1 MSPDSGDSR
10 RGPRSNTNW
19 TEQERRLDTRKTSET
34 QPRGIPADLRDDR
47 PRQGRLRPPSDK
59 STTVSAPPQATSR
72 SDTASKERKQRPGAS
87 DARSTSETQ
96 MRGVPADLRDD
107 RPRQGRLN
115 PPSGTPTAVAGG
127 TGAGPRSTSQTK
139 TRQTAP
145 GLKETNPRLVDP
157 RMTYVRMT
165 QMDGPA
171 LNPVFLR
178 RRANAAAT
186 VQAVWT
192 VLLTG
197 LAFGAYF
204 VLRYQGYWSEID
216 TSVFLTATQRYTL
229 AGSLTYPQ
237 PYLHG
242 FAYISWISA
251 LSGFTG
257 LPVALLVQVYLPMI
271 GCVTVAFLAFA
282 AFRQLLGSERLSA
295 IAAGTL
301 FLIPELVYTITRGNH
316 EKVDISMILLALL
329 ALLHSFR
336 EATGQRRWGVFVGW
350 ALTFHVAVYTLLTSN
365 TFFGSTF
372 SAAMTLT
379 LLGAFLILK
388 RYPAGR
394 GRQGPVAAR
403 LSFTVAICWALVALV
418 MWYVYPSA
426 STQLQTYK
434 SLFSRLSALFL
445 SFDTGSNPYVRVS
458 QEWASPLVYR
468 LISSFRWVLFL
479 GSAALWIIQLRRMLA
494 RLDRTPVRRVLLLS
508 LYGSF
513 GMLLALSIPV
523 DFLGLAEGSNLQVRL
538 YTYFALFATPVFVA
552 GTVPALRLLNWRR
565 LGRGRRALRWPG
577 VAVRVTMLGF
587 AVVSL
592 LKATVDPQVSN
603 LWIFYRPQEVVAM
616 TFFTNHATGQSLWIG
631 PRERLTYAFALTK
644 SAFTVNGDVFT
655 NSLGTPED
663 KLALSS
669 NVIRAHAV
677 ADQTPLPTI
686 LLGSRV
692 YDNGEA
698 QIYRRLPLLPFER

>member
-1 MSPDSGDSR
+1 
-10 RGPRSNTNW
+10 
-19 TEQERRLDTRKTSET
+19 
-34 QPRGIPADLRDDR
+34 
-47 PRQGRLRPPSDK
+47 
-59 STTVSAPPQATSR
+59 
-72 SDTASKERKQRPGAS
+72 
-87 DARSTSETQ
+87 
-96 MRGVPADLRDD
+96 MRGVPADLQDD
-107 RPRQGRLN
+107 RPRKGRLEL
-115 PPSGTPTAVAGG
+115 PSGTSPTVAGG
-127 TGAGPRSTSQTK
+127 TSAGFRS
-139 TRQTAP
+139 TRQTKIRQTASD
-145 GLKETNPRLVDP
+145 LKETNPRLADP
-157 RMTYVRMT
+157 RMTYIRMT
-165 QMDGPA
+165 QTNVTQTQDPA

-192 VLLTG
+192 VLMTG

-216 TSVFLTATQRYTL
+216 TSVFLTATQRYIE

-242 FAYISWISA
+242 FAYISWMSA

-257 LPVALLVQVYLPMI
+257 LPVSLLVQVYMPMI

-316 EKVDISMILLALL
+316 EKVDIAMILLALL

-336 EATGQRRWGVFVGW
+336 EATGRREGRRQEGGQRRWSVFVGW
-350 ALTFHVAVYTLLTSN
+350 ALTFHLAVYTLLTSN

-379 LLGAFLILK
+379 LLGAFVILK

-394 GRQGPVAAR
+394 ERQGPVVAR
-403 LSFTVAICWALVALV
+403 LRYTVAICWALVALV

-434 SLFSRLSALFL
+434 SLFSRLSTLFL

-479 GSAALWIIQLRRMLA
+479 GSAGLWVIQLRRMLA

-513 GMLLALSIPV
+513 AMLLALSIPV

-565 LGRGRRALRWPG
+565 LGRGRAVLRWPG
-577 VAVRVTMLGF
+577 VAVRVIMLGF

-616 TFFTNHATGQSLWIG
+616 TFFTNHATQQSLWIG